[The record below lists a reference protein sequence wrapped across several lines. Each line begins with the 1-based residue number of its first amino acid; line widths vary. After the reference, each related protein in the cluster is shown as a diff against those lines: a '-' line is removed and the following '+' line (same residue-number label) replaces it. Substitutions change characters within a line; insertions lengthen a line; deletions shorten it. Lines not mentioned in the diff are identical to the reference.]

1 MQNEA
6 LKPRIVVLCGPT
18 AVGKT
23 TMIINIAEAL
33 NGEII
38 NADSMQIYRYMNIGT
53 AKPTPAERAVVLH
66 HMIDIIDPDEPFDAA
81 KYGKMAHDIIIK
93 LNEKGTV
100 PFVAGGTGLYIKAL
114 VHGLFRAAPYDMEIR
129 KRLIQESKEFGSGF
143 LYNRLRVVDPKAARR
158 IHPNDIYRI
167 IRALE
172 IYEVSGKP
180 ISKYHQAHAFK
191 DHRYRVLKFGLNVG
205 RKALYDRINVRVD
218 NMIESGFVQEVR
230 ELLNRGYSE
239 DLKPMQ
245 SIGYRHMVSFLEG
258 RMEWDEAIRTLKRD
272 TRRYAKRQMTWFRKD
287 PDLQWK
293 DPDNLDEIIR
303 ITQKFLNPDN

>member
-1 MQNEA
+1 MKTSEM
-6 LKPRIVVLCGPT
+6 KPKIVVLCGPT

-53 AKPTPAERAVVLH
+53 AKPTPAERAAVLH
-66 HMIDIIDPDEPFDAA
+66 HIIDIIDPDEPFDAA

-114 VHGLFRAAPYDMEIR
+114 VHGLFRAAPYDLEIR
-129 KRLIQESKEFGSGF
+129 KRLIQESNEFGSDF
-143 LYNRLRVVDPKAARR
+143 LYNRLRAVDPKAARR

-172 IYEVSGKP
+172 IYEVSGNP

-205 RKALYDRINVRVD
+205 REALYDRINLRVD

-230 ELLNRGYSE
+230 ELLNRGYSK

-258 RMEWDEAIRTLKRD
+258 RVEWDEAIRTLKRD

-303 ITQKFLNPDN
+303 ITQNFLKSG

>member
-1 MQNEA
+1 MQNES
-6 LKPRIVVLCGPT
+6 LKPNVVVLCGPT

-23 TMIINIAEAL
+23 AISIEMAKL
-33 NGEII
+33 FNGEII
-38 NADSMQIYRYMNIGT
+38 SADSMQIYRYMDIGT
-53 AKPTPAERAVVLH
+53 AKPTVCERAAVSH
-66 HMIDIIDPDEPFDAA
+66 HIIDIIDPDEPFDAA

-114 VHGLFRAAPYDMEIR
+114 VHGLFRAAPYDLEIR
-129 KRLIQESKEFGSGF
+129 KRLIQESNEFGSDF
-143 LYNRLRVVDPKAARR
+143 LYNRLRAVDPKAARR

-172 IYEVSGKP
+172 IYEVSGNP
-180 ISKYHQAHAFK
+180 ISIYHQAHAFK

-205 RKALYDRINVRVD
+205 REALYDRINLRVD

-230 ELLNRGYSE
+230 ELLNRGYPK

-258 RMEWDEAIRTLKRD
+258 RVEWDEAIRTLKRD

-303 ITQKFLNPDN
+303 ITQNFLKSG